1 MPQNLKPSSHP
12 NLLSFLDFFGQE
24 MRLLKQFQP
33 LWFVALFL
41 PNWQKSNI
49 KICPCQ
55 YSVKSILWFSR
66 LLALKELWTY
76 FSWLCNFWINFPSM
90 GKILRSR
97 LFVRFTT
104 YQQVATA
111 AFMYW
116 NVLHTSHSVGY
127 LIGRSSHA
135 FSEPNMDFFS
145 QISENQRSRK
155 SKKDKRGWSL
165 HNILKSISLEHL

>member
-1 MPQNLKPSSHP
+1 
-12 NLLSFLDFFGQE
+12 

-90 GKILRSR
+90 GKILRSFCSIHYLPTGCYCCIHVLKR
-97 LFVRFTT
+97 ASHKSLRWLFDWQIQSRVQWTK
-104 YQQVATA
+104 YE
-111 AFMYW
+111 
-116 NVLHTSHSVGY
+116 L
-127 LIGRSSHA
+127 
-135 FSEPNMDFFS
+135 FFHKYPKIKGA
-145 QISENQRSRK
+145 QTRQR
-155 SKKDKRGWSL
+155 KKGWSL
-165 HNILKSISLEHL
+165 LSHNI